1 MSDGRLILPDLTI
14 RGFRGLRDLTIP
26 RLGRVTLLAGRNSI
40 GKTTVLD
47 AIRVFASRG
56 RRVALRSVLSHSDEI
71 VTQDGDPDTPR
82 RVVEDWSALFY
93 DRIVSDETAIFIG
106 PIDGSNA
113 VTIRTPAL
121 AEDGLGFF
129 DHDLFLEEPVRL
141 VEVVVAGRANVVAAF
156 PQVPWSPKRFQRRG
170 SDLPAPYKC
179 ESIGPGVLTNS
190 EMARLWDNV
199 ALTSDEPHVSEA
211 LSLVAGKPVSRI
223 AMVGDNSARWRL
235 PGRQHVRD
243 GVRPLLKFD
252 HDERV
257 PLRSLGDGALRV
269 FGVAA
274 ALANCT
280 DGFLLIDEAENGLH
294 HAIQL
299 DFWRM
304 VLRVAH
310 KNNVQVVATTHSF
323 DCISGFADAAAES
336 AEVEGRLIRLS
347 QRDGQLMTVEY
358 SERDLTVATER
369 LIEVR

>member
-56 RRVALRSVLSHSDEI
+56 RRASLQSVLSHSDEI

-93 DRIVSDETAIFIG
+93 NRIVSDEATIFIG
-106 PIDGSNA
+106 PVDGSNA
-113 VTIRTPAL
+113 VTIRAPAFS
-121 AEDGLGFF
+121 ADGFELF
-129 DHDLFLEEPVRL
+129 DPDPFVEEPVRL
-141 VEVVVAGRANVVAAF
+141 IEVEVADRGNVVAVF
-156 PQVPWSPKRFQRRG
+156 PQVPGVSKRSARHG
-170 SDLPAPYKC
+170 SDLPARHKC

-190 EMARLWDNV
+190 EIARLWDNV
-199 ALTSDEPHVSEA
+199 ALTPDEPYVSEA

-257 PLRSLGDGALRV
+257 PLRSLGDGALRM

-294 HAIQL
+294 YAIQQ

-323 DCISGFADAAAES
+323 DCISGFANAAAES
-336 AEVEGRLIRLS
+336 AEVEGHLVRLS
-347 QRDGQLMTVEY
+347 QRDGHLMAVEY